1 MEQKESIL
9 TKEKIDELENELN
22 QLRLVKRK
30 EVAEKIK
37 IAMSYGD
44 LSENSEYD
52 EAKNEQAIVEGRIL
66 QIETVLK
73 NVKVLNKDEITTDSV
88 NVYTMVTVKN
98 LSKDREE
105 VFTVVGATESD
116 PMAGKIS
123 EESPIGKGLLHRR
136 KGEIAEVALPNGN
149 VVKYLIL
156 GIDRPQL

>member
-98 LSKDREE
+98 LAKDREE
-105 VFTVVGATESD
+105 IFTVVGATESD

-136 KGEIAEVALPNGN
+136 KGETAEVVLPNGN
-149 VVKYLIL
+149 IVKYLIL

>member
-9 TKEKIDELENELN
+9 TKEKIDELEGELN

-37 IAMSYGD
+37 VAMSYGD

-98 LSKDREE
+98 LNKDREE
-105 VFTVVGATESD
+105 VFTIVGATESD
-116 PMAGKIS
+116 PMMNKIS
-123 EESPIGKGLLHRR
+123 EESPIGKGLLRR
-136 KGEIAEVALPNGN
+136 KKGDTAEVQLPNGN
-149 VVKYLIL
+149 TVKYTIL
-156 GIDRPQL
+156 KIDRPQL